1 MLIEKKED
9 ILSYQDFLYR
19 SSHIKE
25 MFSFETPYILHIPCF
40 THTHTH
46 TIIRIHTSLITLVS
60 FCDNAHTSK

>member
-1 MLIEKKED
+1 MLIKKKED

-46 TIIRIHTSLITLVS
+46 TQLLEFILH
-60 FCDNAHTSK
+60 